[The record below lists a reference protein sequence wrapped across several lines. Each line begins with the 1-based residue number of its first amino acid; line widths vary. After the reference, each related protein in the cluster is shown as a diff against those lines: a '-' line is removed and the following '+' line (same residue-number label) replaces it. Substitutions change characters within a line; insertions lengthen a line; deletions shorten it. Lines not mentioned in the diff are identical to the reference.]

1 MQLTGTLSFPTTVP
15 FAPLSTNLGQRH
27 HGVSSDRHARR
38 RSKDSCPGLAE
49 GGGVEQPHNPTG
61 PSSSVVGKPRVRSV
75 RSGVRV
81 RTFKKRRR
89 ANRGLVENFAPSLS
103 FTITA
108 CTDDRSLSIPTA
120 STPSSRAVSPSHR
133 RLCDAVWCCVC
144 SASQTVS
151 TRSTT
156 HSTSKGHCRNG
167 NSPREKHDV
176 YEPRRLP
183 PPRPLVPKRSNAAT
197 LPRQPCDC
205 PAKAPAVAAPPT
217 QRGEALSWA
226 QSSGEEGRRL
236 R

>member
-1 MQLTGTLSFPTTVP
+1 SVFHHHSLHRSGSSSTWWLCRSGRSLEQGQHDSKLSNHSNS
-15 FAPLSTNLGQRH
+15 L
-27 HGVSSDRHARR
+27 RR
-38 RSKDSCPGLAE
+38 RIKTEREVKEQGKALSNVLSEANSTDQHPESSKRLK
-49 GGGVEQPHNPTG
+49 Q
-61 PSSSVVGKPRVRSV
+61 KRV
-75 RSGVRV
+75 
-81 RTFKKRRR
+81 
-89 ANRGLVENFAPSLS
+89 P
-103 FTITA
+103 
-108 CTDDRSLSIPTA
+108 DDRSLSIPTA

-217 QRGEALSWA
+217 AAAEAPGMADVLA
-226 QSSGEEGRRL
+226 DRVA
-236 R
+236 